1 MKKKNRELHVNMG
14 AILRGYMIFPA
25 VFGGILL
32 ALTIVLFIIY
42 IPTGL
47 VAAAAFVL
55 YALALLVFY
64 LLNGRNLEKG
74 LIRFA
79 RQYGGLEGE
88 MISDFPMPYVMTD
101 PDGQILAYNKVFGR
115 IYDEK
120 AGTDNITQ
128 IFHELD
134 VEDLHFDGDANN
146 ISVFYDKRDYRLCI
160 KHIKVTKDLIDGK
173 IVLLPEHDMTMCV
186 IYLFD
191 ETEIV
196 NMMRKTLA
204 EQLVIGSIYVDNYD
218 EVLSRNLDVQK
229 NIQAAMIDQMIGEYF
244 SNVGGVVRK
253 LERDRYFVIFKR
265 KYLTSLQ
272 RNKFEILDKIRGLD
286 TGGEHSITI
295 SVGIGVGEDYFQS
308 ETASNS
314 ALELALGRGGDQ
326 VVVKEG
332 ERVYFY
338 GGKTRQVEKNTRV
351 KARVKAIALRDV
363 MISKERVV
371 IMGHKNAD
379 IDAFASAVGIYK
391 AARALGKSAHIIVNR
406 YTNTIQSVI
415 DQFLADEEY
424 SQGVLISPEKAPDYV
439 RKDTVL
445 VIVDVNRPELFEC
458 PDLVQETQTVV
469 LIDHHLQSGEKIDN
483 LVLSYVEPT
492 ASSASEMV
500 TELLQYITE
509 NNNLRKMEAEA
520 LYGGIIIDTDSFTK
534 NTGVRTFEAAA
545 YLRKIGID
553 IQAVH
558 DMFRDS
564 LDTAKVKARA
574 LETAEMILPGFV
586 VAVAPSEGVFNPTV
600 VAAQVA
606 NELLDVSGVKGSFV
620 LTAVEGRTY
629 ISARSTGDT
638 NVQLVME
645 RMGGGGHL
653 NIAGCQMENTSVEE
667 AKKIL
672 GATLRKMLEDNDLTA

>member
-1 MKKKNRELHVNMG
+1 MVHMG
-14 AILRGYMIFPA
+14 ALLRGYMIFPA

-32 ALTIVLFIIY
+32 AVTIVLFFVY

-55 YALALLVFY
+55 YMLVLVLFY
-64 LLNGRNLEKG
+64 LLNHKPLEKG

-88 MISDFPMPYVMTD
+88 MISDFPMPYVLTD
-101 PDGQILAYNKVFGR
+101 PDGRILAYNKIFGR

-120 AGTDNITQ
+120 AGMDNITQ
-128 IFHELD
+128 VFHELD
-134 VEDLHFDGDANN
+134 PADLKFEGASNN
-146 ISVFYDKRDYRLCI
+146 ISVFYDNRDYRLCI
-160 KHIKVTKDLIDGK
+160 RHITVTKELIDSK
-173 IVLLPEHDMTMCV
+173 IVLLPEHNMTMCV

-196 NMMRKTLA
+196 NMMRKTIA
-204 EQLVIGSIYVDNYD
+204 EQMVIGSIYVDNYD
-218 EVLSRNLDVQK
+218 EVMSRNLDVQK
-229 NIQAAMIDQMIGEYF
+229 NIQAAMIDQAIGQYF

-253 LERDRYFVIFKR
+253 LDRDRYFVVFKR

-272 RNKFEILDKIRGLD
+272 RNKFEILDKIKSLD
-286 TGGEHSITI
+286 MSDEHVITI
-295 SVGIGVGEDYFQS
+295 SMGIGVGEDYAQA
-308 ETASNS
+308 ETASGN

-338 GGKTRQVEKNTRV
+338 GGKTKQVEKNTRV

-363 MISKERVV
+363 LIAKERVV

-379 IDAFASAVGIYK
+379 IDSFASAVGIYK
-391 AARALGKSAHIIVNR
+391 AARALGKRAHIIVNR
-406 YTNTIQSVI
+406 YTNTIQAVI
-415 DQFLADEEY
+415 DQFLTVEEY
-424 SQGVLISPEKAPDYV
+424 SQGAIITPDKAKDYV
-439 RKDTVL
+439 NKDTAL
-445 VIVDVNRPELFEC
+445 VIVDVNRPELFEA
-458 PDLVQETQTVV
+458 PDLIQETQTVI

-500 TELLQYITE
+500 TELLQYIAD
-509 NNNLRKMEAEA
+509 NIHLRKMEAEA

-545 YLRKIGID
+545 YLRKLGID

-564 LDTAKVKARA
+564 LTTAKVKAKA
-574 LETAEMILPGFV
+574 IETAEMILPGYAA
-586 VAVAPSEGVFNPTV
+586 AVSPSEGVYNPTV

-606 NELLDVSGVKGSFV
+606 NELLEVSGVKASFV
-620 LTAVEGRTY
+620 LTNIEGRTH
-629 ISARSTGDT
+629 ISARSNGDT
-638 NVQLVME
+638 NVQLIME

-653 NIAGCQMENTSVEE
+653 NIAGCQLDNTSVED
-667 AKKIL
+667 ARKAL
-672 GATLRKMLEDNDLTA
+672 GATLRKMIEENDLV

>member
-1 MKKKNRELHVNMG
+1 MKKDKQEFHVNMG
-14 AILRGYMIFPA
+14 LILRGYMVFPA

-32 ALTIVLFIIY
+32 AVTIVLFFVY

-55 YALALLVFY
+55 YVLALVIFY
-64 LLNGRNLEKG
+64 VVNSRPLEKG

-88 MISDFPMPYVMTD
+88 MIGDFPMPYVLTD
-101 PDGQILAYNKVFGR
+101 PDGKILAYNRVFGR

-120 AGTDNITQ
+120 SGMDKITQ
-128 IFHELD
+128 VFRELD
-134 VEDLHFDGDANN
+134 TEDLHFEGEANN
-146 ISVFYDKRDYRLCI
+146 VSVFYDKRDYRLCI
-160 KHIKVTKDLIDGK
+160 HHIKVTSELIDSK
-173 IVLLPEHDMTMCV
+173 IALLPEHNMTMCA

-204 EQLVIGSIYVDNYD
+204 DQLVVGSIYVDNYD
-218 EVLSRNLDVQK
+218 EILSRNLDVQK
-229 NIQAAMIDQMIGEYF
+229 NMQAAMIDQMIGAYF
-244 SNVGGVVRK
+244 SSVGGVVRK
-253 LERDRYFVIFKR
+253 LDRDRYFVIFKR
-265 KYLTSLQ
+265 KYLTGLQ
-272 RNKFEILDKIRGLD
+272 RNKFEILDKIRGVD

-295 SVGIGVGEDYFQS
+295 SVGIGVGEDYKQA
-308 ETASNS
+308 ENASNS

-379 IDAFASAVGIYK
+379 IDSFAASVGIYK
-391 AARALGKSAHIIVNR
+391 AARALGKSAYIIVNR
-406 YTNTIQSVI
+406 SSNTIQSVI
-415 DQFLADEEY
+415 EQFLADDEY
-424 SQGVLISPEKAPDYV
+424 SQGVLISPEKAADYV
-439 RKDTVL
+439 DKDTAL

-458 PDLVQETQTVV
+458 PDLIQETQTVV

-500 TELLQYITE
+500 TELLQYITD
-509 NNNLRKMEAEA
+509 NINLRKMEAEA

-545 YLRKIGID
+545 YLRRIGID
-553 IQAVH
+553 IQTVH
-558 DMFRDS
+558 NMFRDS
-564 LDTAKVKARA
+564 LDMAKVKARA
-574 LETAEMILPGFV
+574 METAEMILPGFV
-586 VAVAPSEGVFNPTV
+586 VAIAPSEGVTNPSV

-620 LTAVEGRTY
+620 LIDYDGKTH

-638 NVQLVME
+638 NVQLIME

-653 NIAGCQMENTSVEE
+653 NIAGCQLENTTAED
-667 AKKIL
+667 AKKAL
-672 GATLRKMLEDNDLTA
+672 GATLRKMVEDDDLSD

>member
-1 MKKKNRELHVNMG
+1 MKIKNKENQVQMG
-14 AILRGYMIFPA
+14 ALLRGYMIFPA
-25 VFGGILL
+25 IFGGILL
-32 ALTIVLFIIY
+32 AVTVVLFCVY

-47 VAAAAFVL
+47 VAAAALVVYIL
-55 YALALLVFY
+55 ALAAFY
-64 LLNGRNLEKG
+64 FLNHKPLEKG

-88 MISDFPMPYVMTD
+88 MISDFPMPYVLTD
-101 PDGQILAYNKVFGR
+101 LDGRILAFNKVFGR

-120 AGTDNITQ
+120 AGMDNITQ
-128 IFHELD
+128 VFHEVD
-134 VEDLHFDGDANN
+134 AEDLKFDAVSNN
-146 ISVFYDKRDYRLCI
+146 ISIFYDNRDYRLCI
-160 KHIKVTKDLIDGK
+160 RHITVTKELIDNK
-173 IVLLPEHDMTMCV
+173 IVLLPEHNMTLCV
-186 IYLFD
+186 MYLFD

-196 NMMRKTLA
+196 NMMRKTIA
-204 EQLVIGSIYVDNYD
+204 EQLVMGSIYVDNYD
-218 EVLSRNLDVQK
+218 EVVSGSMDVQK
-229 NIQAAMIDQMIGEYF
+229 NIQAAMIDQVIGEYF

-253 LERDRYFVIFKR
+253 LDRDRYFVIFKR
-265 KYLTSLQ
+265 KYLTGLQ
-272 RNKFEILDKIRGLD
+272 RNKFEILDKIKGLD
-286 TGGEHSITI
+286 TGGEHVITI
-295 SVGIGVGEDYFQS
+295 SMGIGVGEDYAQA
-308 ETASNS
+308 ETAAGN

-338 GGKTRQVEKNTRV
+338 GGKTKQVEKNTRV

-363 MISKERVV
+363 MIAKERVV
-371 IMGHKNAD
+371 IMGHKNMD
-379 IDAFASAVGIYK
+379 IDAFASATGIYK
-391 AARALGKSAHIIVNR
+391 AARALGKSAYIVVNR
-406 YTNTIQSVI
+406 YTNTIKTVI
-415 DQFLADEEY
+415 DQFTATEEY
-424 SQGVLISPEKAPDYV
+424 NQGVYVTPERAGDYV
-439 RKDTVL
+439 DKDTAL

-492 ASSASEMV
+492 ASSTSEMV
-500 TELLQYITE
+500 TELLQYIAE
-509 NNNLRKMEAEA
+509 NINLKKMEAEA

-545 YLRKIGID
+545 YLRKLGID

-558 DMFRDS
+558 DLFRDS
-564 LDTAKVKARA
+564 LDTAKVKAKA
-574 LETAEMILPGFV
+574 IESAEIILPGYAAAV
-586 VAVAPSEGVFNPTV
+586 CPADGVANPTV

-606 NELLDVSGVKGSFV
+606 NELLEVSDIKASFV
-620 LTAVEGRTY
+620 LTNVEGRTY

-653 NIAGCQMENTSVEE
+653 NIAGCQLDNTPIED
-667 AKKIL
+667 ARKAL
-672 GATLRKMLEDNDLTA
+672 GATLRKMIEDNDLA

>member
-1 MKKKNRELHVNMG
+1 MKKEKKELLLNMG
-14 AILRGYMIFPA
+14 TVMRGYLIFPA
-25 VFGGILL
+25 VFGLILL
-32 ALTIVLFIIY
+32 GLTIALFFIY

-47 VAAAAFVL
+47 VAAAAFILYVL
-55 YALALLVFY
+55 ALAVFFAI
-64 LLNGRNLEKG
+64 NNRNLERG
-74 LIRFA
+74 LVRFA

-88 MISDFPMPYVMTD
+88 MISDFPMPYVLTD
-101 PDGQILAYNKVFGR
+101 PDGRIIAYNKIFGR

-120 AGTDNITQ
+120 AGLNNITQ
-128 IFHELD
+128 IFHELS
-134 VEDLHFDGDANN
+134 EADLHFDTDSNN
-146 ISVFYDKRDYRLCI
+146 ISVFYDNRDYRLCI
-160 KHIKVTKDLIDGK
+160 KHIKVTKDLIEGK
-173 IVLLPEHDMTMCV
+173 IVLMPQQDMILCA

-196 NMMRKTLA
+196 NMMRKILA

-218 EVLSRNLDVQK
+218 EVMSRDLDVQK
-229 NIQAAMIDQMIGEYF
+229 NVQAAMIDKTIGAYF

-265 KYLTSLQ
+265 KYLTGLQ
-272 RNKFEILDKIRGLD
+272 RNKFEILDQVKKLD
-286 TGGEHSITI
+286 MGSEHVITI
-295 SVGIGVGEDYFQS
+295 SIGIGVGEDYTQV
-308 ETASNS
+308 EAASNS

-338 GGKTRQVEKNTRV
+338 GGKTKQVEKNTRV

-363 MISKERVV
+363 LISKERVV

-379 IDAFASAVGIYK
+379 IDAFAASVGIYK
-391 AARALGKSAHIIVNR
+391 AARSLGKHAYIIVNR
-406 YTNTIQSVI
+406 GSNTVQSVI
-415 DQFLADEEY
+415 EQFLEDEEY
-424 SQGVLISPEKAPDYV
+424 SQGVFISPEQAEDMV
-439 RKDTVL
+439 TQDTAL
-445 VIVDVNRPELFEC
+445 VIVDVNRPEIFEC
-458 PDLVQETQTVV
+458 PDLVQNTSSVV

-500 TELLQYITE
+500 TEILQYITD
-509 NNNLRKMEAEA
+509 NINLRKLEAEA
-520 LYGGIIIDTDSFTK
+520 LYGGIIIDTDSFTR

-558 DMFRDS
+558 NNFRDT
-564 LDTAKVKARA
+564 LDTARIKAVA
-574 LETAEMILPGFV
+574 METAEEIIPGFV
-586 VAVAPSEGVFNPTV
+586 AAVSPAEGVFNPTV

-606 NELLDVSGVKGSFV
+606 NDLLDIKGVKASFV
-620 LTAVEGRTY
+620 LTNIAGKTY
-629 ISARSTGDT
+629 VSARSTGDT

-653 NIAGCQMENTSVEE
+653 NIAGCQLEDTTVED
-667 AKKIL
+667 ARKAL
-672 GATLRKMLEDNDLTA
+672 GATIRKMIEEKDLI

>member
-1 MKKKNRELHVNMG
+1 MKDNKELKIHMG
-14 AILRGYMIFPA
+14 ALLRGYMIFPA

-32 ALTIVLFIIY
+32 AVTVVLFFVY

-55 YALALLVFY
+55 YMLTLGVFY
-64 LLNGRNLEKG
+64 LVNHKSLEKG

-88 MISDFPMPYVMTD
+88 MISDFPMPYVLTD
-101 PDGQILAYNKVFGR
+101 LDGRILAYNKIFGR

-120 AGTDNITQ
+120 AGMDNITQ
-128 IFHELD
+128 VFHEISPD
-134 VEDLHFDGDANN
+134 DMKFDSGSNN

-160 KHIKVTKDLIDGK
+160 RHLTVTKDLIDSK
-173 IVLLPEHDMTMCV
+173 IVLLPEHNMTLCV
-186 IYLFD
+186 MYLFD

-196 NMMRKTLA
+196 NMMRKTIA
-204 EQLVIGSIYVDNYD
+204 EQMVMGSIYVDNYD
-218 EVLSRNLDVQK
+218 EVVSGSMDVQK
-229 NIQAAMIDQMIGEYF
+229 NIQAAMIDKVIGEYF

-253 LERDRYFVIFKR
+253 LDRDRYFVIFKR
-265 KYLTSLQ
+265 KYLTGLQ
-272 RNKFEILDKIRGLD
+272 RNKFEILDKIKGLD
-286 TGGEHSITI
+286 TGGEHVITI
-295 SVGIGVGEDYFQS
+295 SMGIGVGEDYAQA
-308 ETASNS
+308 ETAAGN

-338 GGKTRQVEKNTRV
+338 GGKTKQVEKNTRV
-351 KARVKAIALRDV
+351 KARVKAIALRDL

-371 IMGHKNAD
+371 IMGHKNMD

-391 AARALGKSAHIIVNR
+391 AAKALGKTAYIVVNR
-406 YTNTIQSVI
+406 YTNTIKPVI
-415 DQFLADEEY
+415 DQFMANEDY
-424 SQGVLISPEKAPDYV
+424 SQGVFIAPDRASDYMT
-439 RKDTVL
+439 KDTTL

-469 LIDHHLQSGEKIDN
+469 LIDHHLQSGDKIDN

-500 TELLQYITE
+500 TELLQYIAE
-509 NNNLRKMEAEA
+509 NINLRKMEAEA

-545 YLRKIGID
+545 YLRKLGID
-553 IQAVH
+553 ILAVH
-558 DMFRDS
+558 NLFRDS
-564 LDTAKVKARA
+564 LDTAKVKAKA
-574 LETAEMILPGFV
+574 FETAEMLLPGFV
-586 VAVAPSEGVFNPTV
+586 TAVCPSEGVHNPTV

-606 NELLDVSGVKGSFV
+606 NELMDVNGVKASFV
-620 LTAVEGRTY
+620 MTNIDGRTF

-638 NVQLVME
+638 NVQLIME
-645 RMGGGGHL
+645 HMGGGGHL
-653 NIAGCQMENTSVEE
+653 NIAGCQLDNTSVED
-667 AKKIL
+667 ARKIL
-672 GATLRKMLEDNDLTA
+672 GATLRKMIEDNALA

>member
-1 MKKKNRELHVNMG
+1 MKKKEKRELMLNMG
-14 AILRGYMIFPA
+14 AVMKGYLIFPA
-25 VFGGILL
+25 IFGVILL
-32 ALTIVLFIIY
+32 ALTVVLFFIY

-55 YALALLVFY
+55 YVLALIVFFAI
-64 LLNGRNLEKG
+64 NNRNLERG
-74 LIRFA
+74 LVRFA

-88 MISDFPMPYVMTD
+88 MISDFPMPYVLTD
-101 PDGQILAYNKVFGR
+101 PDGRILAYNKIFGR

-120 AGTDNITQ
+120 AGIDHITQ
-128 IFHELD
+128 IFHE
-134 VEDLHFDGDANN
+134 VTEEDLHFDAESNN
-146 ISVFYDKRDYRLCI
+146 VSVFYDNRDYRLCI
-160 KHIKVTKDLIDGK
+160 RHIKVTKDLIEDK
-173 IVLLPEHDMTMCV
+173 IVLMPRHDMTLCV
-186 IYLFD
+186 IYMFD

-204 EQLVIGSIYVDNYD
+204 EQMVIGSIYVDNYD
-218 EVLSRNLDVQK
+218 EVLSRDLDIQK
-229 NIQAAMIDQMIGEYF
+229 NIQAAMIDKTIGAYF

-265 KYLTSLQ
+265 KYLTGLQ
-272 RNKFEILDKIRGLD
+272 RNKFELLDQIKELD
-286 TGGEHSITI
+286 TDNEHVITI
-295 SVGIGVGEDYFQS
+295 SVGIGVGEDYTQA
-308 ETASNS
+308 EAASNS

-338 GGKTRQVEKNTRV
+338 GGKTKQVEKNTRV

-363 MISKERVV
+363 LISKERVV

-379 IDAFASAVGIYK
+379 IDSFASAIGIYR
-391 AARALGKSAHIIVNR
+391 AARSLGKNAFIIVNKG
-406 YTNTIQSVI
+406 TNTIQPVI
-415 DQFLADEEY
+415 EQFLADEEY
-424 SQGVLISPEKAPDYV
+424 AMGVFISPEQAEEFV
-439 RKDTVL
+439 NQNTAL
-445 VIVDVNRPELFEC
+445 VIVDVNRPEIFEC
-458 PDLVQETQTVV
+458 PDLVQETPTVV
-469 LIDHHLQSGEKIDN
+469 LIDHHLQSGDKIDN

-500 TELLQYITE
+500 TELLQYITDSIG
-509 NNNLRKMEAEA
+509 LRKLEAEA
-520 LYGGIIIDTDSFTK
+520 LYGGIIIDTDSFTR

-558 DMFRDS
+558 NTFRDT
-564 LDTAKVKARA
+564 LDTIRVKAAA
-574 LETAEMILPGFV
+574 LETAEEIIPGFV
-586 VAVAPSEGVFNPTV
+586 AAVSPSGGVFNPTV

-606 NELLDVSGVKGSFV
+606 NDLLDIKGVKASFV
-620 LTAVEGRTY
+620 MTTISGRTY
-629 ISARSTGDT
+629 ISARSIGDT

-653 NIAGCQMENTSVEE
+653 NVAGCQLENTSSDE

-672 GATLRKMLEDNDLTA
+672 AATLRKMLEENSLV